1 MPAATMTSKGQLV
14 VPRPIRQLLGLH
26 PGDRLDFLVLDDGT
40 VVVRPATE
48 DVGRLKGLLRR
59 PGRTAVSIEEMNRI
73 VRQRGGGRR

>member
-1 MPAATMTSKGQLV
+1 MTSKGQLV